1 MGKDLYC
8 KCARTPSVLF
18 VFLRFG
24 DVSDFSEQICT
35 AMRKPGP
42 KHDKRLDL
50 PRIRFGA
57 HLGMDLWDETKCARR
72 WPRKNDSSCMGKDM
86 LLQDVKVWSEA

>member
-1 MGKDLYC
+1 M
-8 KCARTPSVLF
+8 TPAVWAKICTANVHVLHLF
-18 VFLRFG
+18 CLFFSDFG

-57 HLGMDLWDETKCARR
+57 HLGMDL
-72 WPRKNDSSCMGKDM
+72 
-86 LLQDVKVWSEA
+86 